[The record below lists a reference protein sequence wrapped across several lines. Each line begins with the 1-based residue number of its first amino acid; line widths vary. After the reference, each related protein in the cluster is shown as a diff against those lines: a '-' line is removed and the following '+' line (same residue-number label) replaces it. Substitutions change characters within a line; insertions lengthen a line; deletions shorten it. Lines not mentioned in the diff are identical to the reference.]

1 MIRVVGM
8 NKIRTITFLLGIIFF
23 IVGIAGHIYIR
34 LHTENTAIIGGA
46 DTPTFML
53 LVSKGGF
60 LSLLSP
66 ILIILGIVLVIVSV
80 ILKFKKGR

>member
-1 MIRVVGM
+1 MKKV
-8 NKIRTITFLLGIIFF
+8 RTIIFLLGSLFF
-23 IVGIAGHIYIR
+23 IIGMAGCVYMK

-53 LVSKGGF
+53 LVSEGGF

-66 ILIILGIVLVIVSV
+66 ILIIVGAVLVIISIV
-80 ILKFKKGR
+80 LRLKKGNNF